1 MARAFNAHCELGVV
15 FNQSSSL
22 LQSIRKSILSKV
34 VISMLLQRWL
44 YVAWVLSLDS
54 ILTQELIFMQGK

>member
-1 MARAFNAHCELGVV
+1 
-15 FNQSSSL
+15 
-22 LQSIRKSILSKV
+22 
-34 VISMLLQRWL
+34 MLLQRWL

>member
-1 MARAFNAHCELGVV
+1 MARVFNAHCELGVV
-15 FNQSSSL
+15 FNPSSAL